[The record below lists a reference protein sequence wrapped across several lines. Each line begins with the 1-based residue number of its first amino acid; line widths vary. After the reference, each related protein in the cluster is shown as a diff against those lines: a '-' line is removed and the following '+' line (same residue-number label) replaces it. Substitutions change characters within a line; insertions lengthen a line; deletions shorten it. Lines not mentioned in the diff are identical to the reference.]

1 MKLENIITYLED
13 LAPIPIQER
22 YDNSGLILGNKDSDI
37 SKVLVCLD
45 ADEKALDHAIEQ
57 HCQLVLSHHP
67 VIFGGI
73 KSFAGGSPEG
83 DIVIKAIK
91 NDIAL
96 YGCHTN
102 FDSASGGLTD
112 LLCDRLGIKNV
123 KILLKAGDGSF
134 GAGRYGDIGPIS
146 GEELISTVK
155 SRLSVEMLRVVG
167 DMPET
172 ISRMAVYNGSYD
184 SDILEMLVSLKPIA
198 LVTGDLKHHAALEL
212 KHRGIFTIDA
222 GHYGTEKLFVEEV
235 SGLLEVRFPELSV
248 IRYEG
253 KDVFTYY

>member
-83 DIVIKAIK
+83 DIVILIYFA
-91 NDIAL
+91 
-96 YGCHTN
+96 T
-102 FDSASGGLTD
+102 GL
-112 LLCDRLGIKNV
+112 
-123 KILLKAGDGSF
+123 A
-134 GAGRYGDIGPIS
+134 
-146 GEELISTVK
+146 
-155 SRLSVEMLRVVG
+155 
-167 DMPET
+167 
-172 ISRMAVYNGSYD
+172 
-184 SDILEMLVSLKPIA
+184 
-198 LVTGDLKHHAALEL
+198 
-212 KHRGIFTIDA
+212 
-222 GHYGTEKLFVEEV
+222 
-235 SGLLEVRFPELSV
+235 
-248 IRYEG
+248 
-253 KDVFTYY
+253 